1 MTIIIVIIIIILAKL
16 TDLYWNSHRRAGQD
30 SSLYIP
36 VQVEVPGTPDHHD
49 HDVDEDHHHNY
60 DYDYDYDDGHS
71 SPSRSP

>member
-30 SSLYIP
+30 SSLYTP
-36 VQVEVPGTPDHHD
+36 LQVEVQGNPDHHD
-49 HDVDEDHHHNY
+49 DKDHHHNY
-60 DYDYDYDDGHS
+60 DFEYDDDDHS